1 MSKTSVG
8 QKKTIGASKKTK
20 PVKKPAKRL
29 SVTDKG
35 RRPDFLTKKEAE
47 EYIKLRKNYNA
58 YLAKDARKYLKK
70 YGVED
75 KMTREDLERA
85 GIIGYRIVTKLGDL
99 KDRTAFLTARK
110 LMKSR
115 NTKAWRNF
123 RQEQMKMRLYT
134 IVTEAYG
141 ASDDEKEILSAL
153 IQNMTEEELVDFYIA
168 HKSLNSDMFLKY
180 RRNKEM
186 GLIEGNQASI
196 NEVMGILLAYQAD
209 RTAI

>member
-1 MSKTSVG
+1 MSKTSVRP
-8 QKKTIGASKKTK
+8 KMTK

-70 YGVED
+70 YGAED

-85 GIIGYRIVTKLGDL
+85 GIVGYRIVTKLGDL
-99 KDRTAFLTARK
+99 KDRKAFLSTRK

-115 NTKAWRNF
+115 NTKAWKNF

-134 IVTEAYG
+134 IVAEAYG

-153 IQNMTEEELVDFYIA
+153 IQNMSEEDLADFYIT
-168 HKSLNSDMFLKY
+168 HKTLNSDMFLKY

-196 NEVMGILLAYQAD
+196 NEVMGILLAYQTK

>member
-1 MSKTSVG
+1 MSKTSVRP
-8 QKKTIGASKKTK
+8 KMTK
-20 PVKKPAKRL
+20 PVKKPGKRL

-70 YGVED
+70 YGAED

-85 GIIGYRIVTKLGDL
+85 GIVGYRIVTKLGDL
-99 KDRTAFLTARK
+99 KDRKAFLSTRK

-115 NTKAWRNF
+115 NTKAWKNF

-134 IVTEAYG
+134 IVAEAYG

-153 IQNMTEEELVDFYIA
+153 IQNMSEEDLADFYIT
-168 HKSLNSDMFLKY
+168 HKTLNSDMFLKY

-196 NEVMGILLAYQAD
+196 NEVMGILLAYQTK